1 MSSSPVGM
9 MDRCPRGRW
18 QGGRKFQL
26 NCGALGAV
34 LASPPQPPLS
44 PLGCTGA
51 GWRAELSLAPWGLVR
66 RACWDGLCCW
76 LRHQSWAQGE
86 GAWQTASGLGTW
98 GVWGT
103 LSKEP
108 LLGWGQCQWGGGPI
122 HLRKPRVGPC
132 STLKVCGDTPPPT
145 AHHSLS
151 LSLEPSALR
160 PSSRLCLSHPAQARP
175 PFFTVT
181 IYSSFLLFVRNGH
194 KNQCKTI
201 SVGVLF
207 YITKNSS

>member
-1 MSSSPVGM
+1 MGAVSMG
-9 MDRCPRGRW
+9 RGAHTSEET
-18 QGGRKFQL
+18 QGGP
-26 NCGALGAV
+26 V
-34 LASPPQPPLS
+34 LHPEGL
-44 PLGCTGA
+44 
-51 GWRAELSLAPWGLVR
+51 WR
-66 RACWDGLCCW
+66 
-76 LRHQSWAQGE
+76 H
-86 GAWQTASGLGTW
+86 
-98 GVWGT
+98 
-103 LSKEP
+103 
-108 LLGWGQCQWGGGPI
+108 
-122 HLRKPRVGPC
+122 
-132 STLKVCGDTPPPT
+132 PPPT